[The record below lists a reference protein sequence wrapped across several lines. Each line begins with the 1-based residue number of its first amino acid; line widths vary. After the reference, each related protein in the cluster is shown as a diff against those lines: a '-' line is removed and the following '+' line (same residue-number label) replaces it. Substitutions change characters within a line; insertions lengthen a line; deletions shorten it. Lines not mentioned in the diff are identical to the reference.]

1 MAYYNPKNVVLKF
14 NGRVVTG
21 FATDEVFVM
30 AEHPAWKHFEEVRAA
45 EERRIRQIANP
56 AERTRQFEHFDKWA
70 KNEVEVIKMLI
81 KNQESTTA
89 DMYEELKYV
98 GRTY

>member
-1 MAYYNPKNVVLKF
+1 MAYFNPENVVLKI

-21 FATDEVFVM
+21 FATDEAFVM
-30 AEHPAWKHFEEVRAA
+30 AEHPAWKHFEEVRAS

-56 AERTRQFEHFDKWA
+56 AERARQFEHFDKWS
-70 KNEVEVIKMLI
+70 KDEVEVIKMLI